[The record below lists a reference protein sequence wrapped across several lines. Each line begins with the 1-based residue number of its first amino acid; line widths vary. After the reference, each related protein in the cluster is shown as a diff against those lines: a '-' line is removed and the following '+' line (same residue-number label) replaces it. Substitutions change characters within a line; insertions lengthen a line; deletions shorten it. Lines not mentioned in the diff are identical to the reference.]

1 MLIKFK
7 DIVAKY
13 GKPKGIIHIG
23 AHKMEEREDYL
34 ASGIKDI
41 IWIEANPELVKRN
54 QSLTSPLE
62 SVFGCAVSDVDNK
75 IYDFNITN
83 NGESSSILDLD
94 LHKTHHPHIHVTETI
109 KVKSSRIDTLIK
121 ENSINIQDYD
131 FVNIDI
137 QGAELLALKGFG
149 DCLRSVKYIYTEV
162 NTNFLYKDC
171 ALVSQIDEYLAK
183 YEFKR
188 VATAMTRYEW
198 GDAFYIK
205 QND

>member
-1 MLIKFK
+1 
-7 DIVAKY
+7 
-13 GKPKGIIHIG
+13 
-23 AHKMEEREDYL
+23 
-34 ASGIKDI
+34 
-41 IWIEANPELVKRN
+41 
-54 QSLTSPLE
+54 
-62 SVFGCAVSDVDNK
+62 
-75 IYDFNITN
+75 
-83 NGESSSILDLD
+83 
-94 LHKTHHPHIHVTETI
+94 VTETI

-171 ALVSQIDEYLAK
+171 ALVSQIDEYLEK

-188 VATAMTRYEW
+188 VATAMTKYEW
-198 GDAFYIK
+198 GDALYIK